1 VIKLLNINDNE
12 YNLLSQLA
20 YIDFHGSEDILK
32 KLDKTNYTIGD
43 MVQFY
48 LNNEDA
54 LKAQGNRCAMDTE
67 EWRKTF
73 MKISN
78 NPRLCNLKIKGYINE
93 NFEKGMDYNNQEKS
107 LKTGLGA
114 FCFETLEKEA
124 IIAYRC
130 SETREGF
137 GGEGWKD
144 NFKTGFT
151 DKTVQQEA
159 SLKFL
164 NEMKKKYNYRD
175 FITIGHSKGGNSAQY
190 VAVMSDDVKKCVSFD
205 GPGFSDNFIRNN
217 SIKILKA
224 RDKIIS
230 YEGKMDFVSSL
241 LFGIAGRIIIIDT
254 EEQRD
259 FLSNHKPNIFL
270 DAQGDFYGET
280 KKDIICMAIKTYT
293 IRVSTLF
300 PDNTGLYLID
310 AVFDILDGKYAL
322 YELGSIYIA
331 LSGLPFF
338 ATHALVELFLLGGYY
353 LGNEVLQ
360 KANDLLRNIKRVLLY
375 MAQVL
380 MDKLKELG
388 QDVFE
393 VRATVFQ
400 SVESFFQDLKSRTSE
415 FVSRGKSIDNEP
427 NIYVNIPRLYYYSQ
441 RLSYIA
447 RRTSDINRRLEILYL
462 KGELERSYYL
472 IRTDLLMK
480 YNYKLQQHIKYLNKT
495 AELLENTERR
505 LLRQA
510 TSI

>member
-1 VIKLLNINDNE
+1 
-12 YNLLSQLA
+12 
-20 YIDFHGSEDILK
+20 
-32 KLDKTNYTIGD
+32 
-43 MVQFY
+43 
-48 LNNEDA
+48 
-54 LKAQGNRCAMDTE
+54 
-67 EWRKTF
+67 
-73 MKISN
+73 
-78 NPRLCNLKIKGYINE
+78 
-93 NFEKGMDYNNQEKS
+93 
-107 LKTGLGA
+107 
-114 FCFETLEKEA
+114 
-124 IIAYRC
+124 
-130 SETREGF
+130 
-137 GGEGWKD
+137 
-144 NFKTGFT
+144 
-151 DKTVQQEA
+151 
-159 SLKFL
+159 
-164 NEMKKKYNYRD
+164 
-175 FITIGHSKGGNSAQY
+175 
-190 VAVMSDDVKKCVSFD
+190 
-205 GPGFSDNFIRNN
+205 
-217 SIKILKA
+217 
-224 RDKIIS
+224 
-230 YEGKMDFVSSL
+230 
-241 LFGIAGRIIIIDT
+241 
-254 EEQRD
+254 
-259 FLSNHKPNIFL
+259 
-270 DAQGDFYGET
+270 
-280 KKDIICMAIKTYT
+280 MAIKTYT

-353 LGNEVLQ
+353 LGTEVLQ